1 MMMARNNPSV
11 VRDFIEAARTSLA
24 ERQQRIAREHELAC
38 VRLHEATTDEQ
49 RAAARA
55 EVLRLE
61 KLIEQVKP

>member
-1 MMMARNNPSV
+1 MAR
-11 VRDFIEAARTSLA
+11 RDGASMARTFVEAARTALA

-38 VRLHEATTDEQ
+38 ARLHGATTDEE

-61 KLIEQVKP
+61 KLMVGP